1 MSNSSGGRDGRT
13 KLVTAAAHIL
23 TGDWLAVLTLIF
35 FGCCS
40 NVFALESLVREVPK
54 CGNLITFGQFVFITA
69 TGLPTHMQTVPG
81 RFGWIPRLRP
91 RKVPLF
97 RWAVMVGLYFCVSV
111 LNNLALGYDVSI
123 PLHIVFRS
131 AGLIANMVCGY
142 VVMRKRYA
150 VKQVVAVVMVSVG
163 VVVATLASVG
173 DRGQGSRDGRT
184 ANESVI
190 GIAFL
195 TVGVFLAAMLGL
207 YQETTYR
214 KYGKHWQ
221 EGLFYNHAL
230 ALPMFLVFYRDI
242 ASQIQALSLSSPVRL
257 TLGVRYLS
265 FIDFSVPHLWVSLVL
280 NVLSQLVC
288 VSGVHR
294 FTSMSSSLTL
304 NVVLNVRK
312 LVSLVLSV
320 LLFKNAVTG
329 GMVVGCGMV
338 FVGTFAY
345 TQSAASS
352 GGSSSGAKT
361 KEEPRERLDEGIAA
375 DTAKLQSTGISNQ
388 SEAIRR
394 RRQTAK

>member
-173 DRGQGSRDGRT
+173 DR
-184 ANESVI
+184 
-190 GIAFL
+190 
-195 TVGVFLAAMLGL
+195 
-207 YQETTYR
+207 
-214 KYGKHWQ
+214 
-221 EGLFYNHAL
+221 
-230 ALPMFLVFYRDI
+230 
-242 ASQIQALSLSSPVRL
+242 
-257 TLGVRYLS
+257 
-265 FIDFSVPHLWVSLVL
+265 
-280 NVLSQLVC
+280 
-288 VSGVHR
+288 
-294 FTSMSSSLTL
+294 
-304 NVVLNVRK
+304 
-312 LVSLVLSV
+312 
-320 LLFKNAVTG
+320 
-329 GMVVGCGMV
+329 
-338 FVGTFAY
+338 
-345 TQSAASS
+345 
-352 GGSSSGAKT
+352 
-361 KEEPRERLDEGIAA
+361 
-375 DTAKLQSTGISNQ
+375 
-388 SEAIRR
+388 
-394 RRQTAK
+394 